1 MAGNASS
8 NGAPRIR
15 GANPTSRITR
25 IHHEKCWIDGGEA
38 DGSRPRVPAS
48 EGRKT
53 GPSVPIRKEKIVR
66 HETKN
71 LQIIVAEGFF
81 EPNRINLQQKDDYPH
96 MEFADEVPI

>member
-1 MAGNASS
+1 MGLAEAGPS
-8 NGAPRIR
+8 
-15 GANPTSRITR
+15 
-25 IHHEKCWIDGGEA
+25 
-38 DGSRPRVPAS
+38 SRPRVPAS

-81 EPNRINLQQKDDYPH
+81 EPNRINLQQKDDYPRPRH
-96 MEFADEVPI
+96 AYAFRRVVRAVIEDNP